1 MRKSDI
7 RSGCHNYKC
16 VVFVFHSWTNIIL
29 ITVIIRD
36 IRELRIS
43 VENEL
48 KESEEEAEML
58 ADAKLRFLLSIV
70 SSIIHCFH

>member
-1 MRKSDI
+1 MYYEI
-7 RSGCHNYKC
+7 YH
-16 VVFVFHSWTNIIL
+16 VFHSWTIIIL
-29 ITVIIRD
+29 IAVYIRD

-70 SSIIHCFH
+70 SSIIHGFH

>member
-1 MRKSDI
+1 M
-7 RSGCHNYKC
+7 Y
-16 VVFVFHSWTNIIL
+16 
-29 ITVIIRD
+29 IRD

-70 SSIIHCFH
+70 SSIIHGFHMVQFSIPSFHVGLSIASVK

>member
-16 VVFVFHSWTNIIL
+16 VFFCSHSWTIIIL
-29 ITVIIRD
+29 IAVYIRD

-70 SSIIHCFH
+70 SSIINCFH